1 MNAHSLV
8 RRARQA
14 AFRLPRHVTV
24 PVASRSLVSSRVRAD
39 SSATAVV
46 QTPLES
52 TPAAVQTPAESTSS
66 VQAAVAPAASEQQQ
80 QQQVVYKTVK
90 QLRMRSAAAYLP
102 HPEKESYGGED
113 AHFVSN
119 ISGGA
124 IGVADGVGGW
134 AESGVNP
141 AEYSRTLM
149 RVACAYIEATTR
161 ARWPAAAS
169 TAHARA

>member
-1 MNAHSLV
+1 MLVLSLPSS
-8 RRARQA
+8 
-14 AFRLPRHVTV
+14 LPYV
-24 PVASRSLVSSRVRAD
+24 
-39 SSATAVV
+39 ATAVV

-124 IGVADGVGGW
+124 IGVADGECSVVEVNVVVISSSYVGC
-134 AESGVNP
+134 SGTSSKRAV
-141 AEYSRTLM
+141 ALFFHQSSSRH
-149 RVACAYIEATTR
+149 
-161 ARWPAAAS
+161 P
-169 TAHARA
+169 